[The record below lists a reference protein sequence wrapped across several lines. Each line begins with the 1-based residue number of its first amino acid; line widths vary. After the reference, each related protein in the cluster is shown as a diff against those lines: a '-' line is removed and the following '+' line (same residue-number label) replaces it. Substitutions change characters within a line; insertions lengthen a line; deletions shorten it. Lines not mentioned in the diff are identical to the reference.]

1 LNLKTKPLFNTLV
14 MKSIVIQIKTPAIF
28 LFFLFFLMGCQQNE
42 QPTLYLIGDS
52 TMAYKEKLY
61 LPERGWGQALPTYF
75 NEELLIENHAK
86 NGRSTRSFIYQ
97 GRWDS
102 IYNQLQ
108 PGDFVLIQFGHNDGS
123 IQKTERYAT
132 PEEYQYN
139 LKKFINET
147 RAKKAI
153 PVLCTPI
160 VRRKFDEEGKYMES
174 HGEYP
179 NLVRQV
185 AKQANVPVLEMHLK
199 SRYLLEKLGSEESKA
214 LYLHIPQ
221 QTIDSLPD
229 GLTDNTHFSELGAH
243 SMAKIAVDEIREKVP
258 QLAKF
263 LK

>member
-1 LNLKTKPLFNTLV
+1 
-14 MKSIVIQIKTPAIF
+14 MKSTVVQIKTPAFF
-28 LFFLFFLMGCQQNE
+28 LLFLFFLMGCQQNE
-42 QPTLYLIGDS
+42 KPTLYLIGDS
-52 TMAYKEKLY
+52 TMANKEKLY

-75 NEELLIENHAK
+75 TDELLIENHAK

-102 IYNQLQ
+102 VYKQLQ

-132 PEEYQYN
+132 PVEYQYN
-139 LKKFINET
+139 LNKFIDET

-179 NLVRQV
+179 DLVRQV
-185 AKQANVPVLEMHLK
+185 AKQANVPLLEMHLK
-199 SRYLLEKLGSEESKA
+199 SRDLLEKLGAEDSKS
-214 LYLHIPQ
+214 LYLHILPQ
-221 QTIDSLPD
+221 TNDSLPD
-229 GLTDNTHFSELGAH
+229 GLTDNTHFSDSGAH
-243 SMAKIAVDEIREKVP
+243 SMAKIAVDEIKEKVP
-258 QLAKF
+258 LLAKY